1 MAPITFTPEEGKA
14 ALEAAYQGARDDNWD
29 GAGFKLDFIH
39 LVIEP
44 RQQAPSAAT
53 YGKHF

>member
-29 GAGFKLDFIH
+29 GAGFRMCLFARRGDKDG
-39 LVIEP
+39 
-44 RQQAPSAAT
+44 QSAEHPIAR
-53 YGKHF
+53 

>member
-53 YGKHF
+53 YGKRF